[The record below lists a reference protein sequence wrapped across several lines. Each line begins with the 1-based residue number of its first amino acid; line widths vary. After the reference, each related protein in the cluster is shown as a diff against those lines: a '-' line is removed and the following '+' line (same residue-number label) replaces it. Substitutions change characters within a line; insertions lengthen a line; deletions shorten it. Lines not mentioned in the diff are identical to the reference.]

1 MYSHKYD
8 HISKIHKSRNK
19 THSQEVD
26 KFQIVKNLFG
36 ASMFYVK
43 SFLTFYF
50 QMTKDYLQKMKQR
63 SNAKSKARKIV
74 KITKEKSHEIF
85 L

>member
-26 KFQIVKNLFG
+26 KFQIVTNPFG
-36 ASMFYVK
+36 ASMFYMK
-43 SFLTFYF
+43 SFLKFYF
-50 QMTKDYLQKMKQR
+50 QMTKDYLQKNEAKIKCKIKSQKNSKNHQR
-63 SNAKSKARKIV
+63 QVS
-74 KITKEKSHEIF
+74 
-85 L
+85 